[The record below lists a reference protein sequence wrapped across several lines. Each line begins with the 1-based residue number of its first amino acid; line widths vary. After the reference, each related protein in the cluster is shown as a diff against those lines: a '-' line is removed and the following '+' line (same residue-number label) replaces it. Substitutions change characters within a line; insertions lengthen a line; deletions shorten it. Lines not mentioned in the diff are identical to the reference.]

1 MLLANSQFA
10 VPRILELVDS
20 IAVVG
25 AVVVV
30 AAAATESM
38 EAAAMFVRLLVANWR
53 VCC

>member
-25 AVVVV
+25 AVV